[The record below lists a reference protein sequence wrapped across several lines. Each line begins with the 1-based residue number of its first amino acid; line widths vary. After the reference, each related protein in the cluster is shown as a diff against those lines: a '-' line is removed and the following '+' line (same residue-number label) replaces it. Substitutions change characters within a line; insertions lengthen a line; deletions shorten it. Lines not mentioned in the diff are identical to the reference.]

1 MPDNPQATSPGSVVS
16 FRAAVEL
23 TLSRVL
29 ESGTDEFIRGVIDDA
44 GEALSSPVLVAAGGR
59 KPDPFA
65 FTNVMKRW
73 YAAVREMAGSAAL
86 DGLELSGAEL
96 VEILER
102 SDLPSDLFE
111 KVSDILRT
119 ARDESWTEYRTKRHL
134 SKELIPKESSG
145 WWSDRA
151 AYRHSIRRTART
163 LSTQNASVRVSRE
176 LREQGFTHKRWVSVM
191 DSRVRSTHA
200 EANGQTVPLGESFSV
215 GAYGLRY
222 PGDPQGPDVE
232 IQNCRC
238 VIVGVGKDGEMG
250 TTTLTAAGTEEDEK
264 SPDAGI
270 EPVTSKDEGVGA
282 SLPQGWSGPIGM
294 EQTMTGDGRLIEAD
308 ALQWETPIPL
318 RYVPSDLGAH
328 DGAQVVGTIQEIA
341 REEDG
346 RIVGTGTFDLDSEIG
361 REAARHVFE
370 GLTRGV
376 SMDLDDVSF
385 EVRVAEDVLNS
396 MEAMMDGL
404 TDDEDGE
411 EAEAEARAVVDGKV
425 VMMEVNSD
433 DEVHVTKSARIRAAT
448 IVAIPAFAEA
458 VIMPMDIAAS
468 VDEADED
475 DEVEEEELEEE
486 PDESSLVAG
495 GGPDAPPRDWF
506 SDPQLSEPTPI
517 VVQADGRV
525 FGHLATWDSCH
536 IAHPDFCTSPPTS
549 QSGYA
554 YFHTGSVLCEDGS
567 EIGVGHLTLNTTH
580 APSKAKAAATLAHY
594 ENTGLAAADVRA
606 GEDQFGIW
614 VAGSVR
620 PGLSAKKVRALR
632 AAPLSGD
639 WRRIQGNLELVAA
652 LAVNVPG
659 FPIPRTEGLTA
670 GGHTVSLV
678 ASGMVPP
685 KKVKRPGTE
694 GALSPEDLRYLKA
707 LARRERRNHA
717 ANLAARARAGKVH
730 DFAKKITPT
739 SEES

>member
-1 MPDNPQATSPGSVVS
+1 
-16 FRAAVEL
+16 
-23 TLSRVL
+23 
-29 ESGTDEFIRGVIDDA
+29 
-44 GEALSSPVLVAAGGR
+44 
-59 KPDPFA
+59 
-65 FTNVMKRW
+65 
-73 YAAVREMAGSAAL
+73 
-86 DGLELSGAEL
+86 AEL

-119 ARDESWTEYRTKRHL
+119 AGDESWTVYRTKRHL

-294 EQTMTGDGRLIEAD
+294 EQTMTGDARLIEAD
-308 ALQWETPIPL
+308 ALQWETPILL
-318 RYVPSDLGAH
+318 RSVLSDLGDL
-328 DGAQVVGTIQEIA
+328 DGANVFGTIQETA

-448 IVAIPAFAEA
+448 IVAIPAFSQAMIEPVFTLDSVNGDDNETGNGESLEA
-458 VIMPMDIAAS
+458 SPAGESYGVLALDGMGLRPEGDWLTARVYRGRGPGSETVAGAPSGLGEFAGSDPRGPDRGSSVQEHPVLQSGAHGAGEGGGEHCTREPGSCFELAGSLWVWAPVHRGVDHLGDAPEAGWFHVPGADVPGLQAS
-468 VDEADED
+468 NGSGGVSPEK
-475 DEVEEEELEEE
+475 VEGLT
-486 PDESSLVAG
+486 LVAG
-495 GGPDAPPRDWF
+495 GGPDAPP
-506 SDPQLSEPTPI
+506 
-517 VVQADGRV
+517 
-525 FGHLATWDSCH
+525 
-536 IAHPDFCTSPPTS
+536 
-549 QSGYA
+549 
-554 YFHTGSVLCEDGS
+554 
-567 EIGVGHLTLNTTH
+567 
-580 APSKAKAAATLAHY
+580 
-594 ENTGLAAADVRA
+594 
-606 GEDQFGIW
+606 
-614 VAGSVR
+614 
-620 PGLSAKKVRALR
+620 
-632 AAPLSGD
+632 
-639 WRRIQGNLELVAA
+639 
-652 LAVNVPG
+652 
-659 FPIPRTEGLTA
+659 
-670 GGHTVSLV
+670 
-678 ASGMVPP
+678 
-685 KKVKRPGTE
+685 
-694 GALSPEDLRYLKA
+694 
-707 LARRERRNHA
+707 
-717 ANLAARARAGKVH
+717 
-730 DFAKKITPT
+730 
-739 SEES
+739 